1 MSDNKFIKRLKGEQ
15 TAKSVLEIKN
25 ESAKTSFANMP
36 QGTSNAIN
44 VYSDHRGNATA
55 VLEGTDIWKLSNSQF
70 VVVPNAFGDGQDFT
84 STYTVFGSSLWV
96 NATHTFDQPKIFTGA
111 TQ

>member
-1 MSDNKFIKRLKGEQ
+1 MSENKFIKRLKGEQ
-15 TAKSVLEIKN
+15 TTKSVLEIKN

-55 VLEGTDIWKLSNSQF
+55 VLEGTDIWKLN
-70 VVVPNAFGDGQDFT
+70 T
-84 STYTVFGSSLWV
+84 SK
-96 NATHTFDQPKIFTGA
+96 NKIRKGEKINFLPFLFCKI
-111 TQ
+111 